1 MEAWAKAGPLSL
13 PSVAGAKLLRDLTSD
28 FQDVSVLRFTSH
40 IPFFGLLYCDM
51 ERRLAAILAADV
63 VGYSR
68 LMGANESGTLAAL
81 DSLRTDFINP
91 KISQHQGRI
100 VKLTGDGMLVEFPSV
115 VNAVACATE
124 LQRSLRHRNADASQD
139 HRIEFRIGV
148 NVGDVIAQGEDI
160 FGDGVNVA
168 ARLES
173 VAPVGGIAVSQSVRD
188 HIGKRLDLVFEDL
201 GERQLKNI
209 ERPIRV
215 YSISLD
221 QPSPN
226 EAANAVPAPHG
237 PRPSIAVLP
246 FVNMS
251 GDPEQEYFSDG
262 ITEDIITDLSKV
274 SGLFVV
280 ARNTA
285 FTYKG
290 KHVDVQEAAK
300 RLGVNFILEGSVRK
314 AGARVRVTGQLINGK
329 DSGHIWADRYD
340 RDLTDIFAIQ
350 DEITH
355 AIVEQLKVKLLPQEK
370 KSIAQAPTDN
380 IEAYTF
386 YLRGR
391 QFMQRHSKSNYQLA
405 RRMFANAVELDPLY
419 ARAYAGIADCDSFLF
434 LHYHLEAGIDT
445 ILATAGKALT
455 LDDQLAEAHASRG
468 LALSLGQ
475 RYEEATAEFERA
487 IALDPNSFEAHYFYG
502 RACVTQGR
510 LDRAATLFERAA
522 ENKPDDYQSLC
533 LLIAVYRSLGRLGDS
548 ETAARRGIERAKNE
562 LTLHPE
568 NARAAYLGA
577 NALVT
582 LGDKDRAREWASR
595 ALAIDPDD
603 VLTQYNVVCVYSLLG
618 DIERAFDLLDRLLP
632 NAGHEL
638 KHGWIKHDS
647 DLDPL
652 RNHPRYQKI
661 LELVGK

>member
-1 MEAWAKAGPLSL
+1 
-13 PSVAGAKLLRDLTSD
+13 
-28 FQDVSVLRFTSH
+28 
-40 IPFFGLLYCDM
+40 M
-51 ERRLAAILAADV
+51 ERRLTAILAADV

-68 LMGANESGTLAAL
+68 LMGANETGTLAAL
-81 DSLRTDFINP
+81 KTLQTDFIDG
-91 KISQHQGRI
+91 KIAEHQGRI

-115 VNAVACATE
+115 VNAVACATDV
-124 LQRSLRHRNADASQD
+124 QRGMRDRNAGMSQER
-139 HRIEFRIGV
+139 RIEFRMGV
-148 NVGDVIAQGEDI
+148 NLGDVIVEGEDI

-168 ARLES
+168 GRLES
-173 VAPVGGIAVSQSVRD
+173 IAPVGGITVSQSVRD
-188 HIGKRLDLVFEDL
+188 HVGNRLGLTFEDM
-201 GERQLKNI
+201 GERRLKNI

-221 QPSPN
+221 APPSG
-226 EAANAVPAPHG
+226 ETSAIASTH
-237 PRPSIAVLP
+237 REEKPSIAVLP
-246 FVNMS
+246 FINMS

-290 KHVDVQEAAK
+290 KSVEAQRVAK
-300 RLGVNFILEGSVRK
+300 HLGVNFILEGSVRK
-314 AGARVRVTGQLINGK
+314 VGSRVRVTGQLIDGK
-329 DSGHIWADRYD
+329 KGGHMWADRYD

-370 KSIAQAPTDN
+370 KSIGQTPTDN
-380 IEAYTF
+380 VEAYTY

-405 RRMFANAVELDPLY
+405 RRMFAKAVELDPLY

-434 LHYHLEAGIDT
+434 LHYHLEAGIDS
-445 ILATAGKALT
+445 ILATSAKALA
-455 LDDQLAEAHASRG
+455 LDNRLAEAHASRG

-475 RYEEATAEFERA
+475 QHEEAIAEFEEA
-487 IALDPNSFEAHYFYG
+487 IGLDPNSFEAHYFYA
-502 RACVTQGR
+502 RACVTQGK
-510 LDRAATLFERAA
+510 LERAATLFERAA
-522 ENKPDDYQSLC
+522 ENKPDDYQALC
-533 LLIAVYRSLGRLGDS
+533 LLIQIYRSLGRDRDS
-548 ETAARRGIERAKNE
+548 KSTARKAIERAESE

-568 NARAAYLGA
+568 NPRAAYLGA
-577 NALVT
+577 NALAT
-582 LGDKDRAREWASR
+582 LGEKDRAREWAAR

-603 VLTQYNVVCVYSLLG
+603 VLIQYNVACVYSLLG
-618 DIERAFDLLDRLLP
+618 DLEQAFDLLERLLP
-632 NAGHEL
+632 NAGYEL

-652 RNHPRYQKI
+652 RSHPRFQKI
-661 LELVGK
+661 MESIG